1 MISKSFSK
9 KIITIYSILIL
20 IFVGIYIFIFIK
32 IKDYNQN
39 IAYLENEIFL
49 QQDKQQKM
57 SLMNNMIEENKDYI
71 DLVENSVIP
80 KDGNVPFIET
90 IESLASENNLVMTI
104 QSLSFEDS
112 EGLNDKGMTLFKIRS
127 TTKGSWANTYSF
139 LALLEALPLSLK
151 IENLAL
157 IYSSTELAGNIR
169 PEWQMSIDMKVLKY
183 K

>member
-1 MISKSFSK
+1 M
-9 KIITIYSILIL
+9 LIG
-20 IFVGIYIFIFIK
+20 VYVFIFIK
-32 IKDYNQN
+32 IKDYNKN
-39 IAYLENEIFL
+39 IAYLENEVFL

-57 SLMNNMIEENKDYI
+57 SLMEDMIEDNREYI
-71 DLVENSVIP
+71 DLIENSVIP
-80 KDGNVPFIET
+80 KGGDVAFIET
-90 IESLASENNLVMTI
+90 IENLASQNELVMTI

-112 EGLNDKGMTLFKIRS
+112 NTLDEKGMTFFKVRA

-139 LALLEALPLSLK
+139 LALLEALPLSIK

-157 IYSSTELAGNIR
+157 IYSSTEAGGNIR